1 MKIICVG
8 ENPPRVGGDA
18 GTRPSP
24 PTVFLKPDTSLL
36 RDNAPFY
43 VPDWAGRFGCAA
55 TLAVRISRI
64 GRHIGEQ
71 FAHRYYDAAGLCVD
85 FAATDLLD
93 AQRVQGAPWAV
104 ARAFDYSTAVST
116 MVPLGELPPLGELG
130 FSLSVDGALR
140 QEYVAGQMSHSVD
153 AMVAYVSQ
161 FFSLRMGDLI
171 LLGAPAGFCPI
182 AEGNRLTARMGG
194 RTMLD
199 FLVK

>member
-8 ENPPRVGGDA
+8 DNPLRNGDDARVRA
-18 GTRPSP
+18 SP

-55 TLAVRISRI
+55 TVAVRVSRI

-93 AQRVQGAPWAV
+93 AQKSSGAPWAV
-104 ARAFDYSTAVST
+104 ARAFDHSTAVST
-116 MVPLGELPPLGELG
+116 MIPLGELPPLGELD
-130 FSLSVDGALR
+130 FSLSVDGVVR
-140 QEYVAGQMSHSVD
+140 QEGVVGQMRHSVD
-153 AMVAYVSQ
+153 AVVAYVSQ

-171 LLGAPAGFCPI
+171 LMGAPAGFCHM
-182 AEGNRLTARMGG
+182 AEGNRLTARMGA

-199 FLVK
+199 FMVK